1 MTGASKGVTMTN
13 RYVHIAA
20 WAAVMPGASP
30 APAPAVGDDQPANRQ
45 GKRKKKNNT
54 PSVAAVRA
62 QQMHPGSTVLEVKDA
77 GNKYIVT
84 LKTPGELKRVAIPNT
99 P

>member
-1 MTGASKGVTMTN
+1 MTDASKGVTMTS
-13 RYVHIAA
+13 RYLHIAA
-20 WAAVMPGASP
+20 LAAMVLGAIPAAAPVMA
-30 APAPAVGDDQPANRQ
+30 DDQPANQQ
-45 GKRKKKNNT
+45 GKPSKKKIT
-54 PSVAAVRA
+54 PSAAAQRA
-62 QQMHPGSTVLEVKDA
+62 QQMNPGSTVLEVKDA

>member
-1 MTGASKGVTMTN
+1 MGGASKGVTMTV
-13 RYVHIAA
+13 RYLHIAA
-20 WAAVMPGASP
+20 LAAMLLGVIPAAAPVMA
-30 APAPAVGDDQPANRQ
+30 DDQPSNQQ
-45 GKRKKKNNT
+45 GKPGKKKIT
-54 PSVAAVRA
+54 PAAAAGRA

-84 LKTPGELKRVAIPNT
+84 LKTPGELKRVAIPNS

>member
-1 MTGASKGVTMTN
+1 MTGASKGVTMTD
-13 RYVHIAA
+13 RYLHIAA
-20 WAAVMPGASP
+20 LAAMVLGAIPAAAPVMADS
-30 APAPAVGDDQPANRQ
+30 QPSNQQ
-45 GKRKKKNNT
+45 GKPPKKIT
-54 PSVAAVRA
+54 PSAAAVRA

-84 LKTPGELKRVAIPNT
+84 LKTPGELKRVAIPNS

>member
-1 MTGASKGVTMTN
+1 MTGIGKGVTMN
-13 RYVHIAA
+13 SRYVHIAA
-20 WAAVMPGASP
+20 LAAMMLGAIP
-30 APAPAVGDDQPANRQ
+30 AAAPVIADEQPAGQQ
-45 GKRKKKNNT
+45 GKPSKKKIT
-54 PSVAAVRA
+54 PSAAAVRA
-62 QQMHPGSTVLEVKDA
+62 QQMHPGSTVLEVKEA

>member
-1 MTGASKGVTMTN
+1 MRPPSKGVTMTN
-13 RYVHIAA
+13 RYFHIAA
-20 WAAVMPGASP
+20 LAAMLLGAIP
-30 APAPAVGDDQPANRQ
+30 AAAPVLADDQPSDQQ
-45 GKRKKKNNT
+45 GKPAKKIT
-54 PSVAAVRA
+54 PSAAAQRA

-84 LKTPGELKRVAIPNT
+84 LKTPGELKRIAIPNT

>member
-1 MTGASKGVTMTN
+1 MTGASKGVTMTS
-13 RYVHIAA
+13 RYMHIAA
-20 WAAVMPGASP
+20 LAAMMLGAIPAAAPVMA
-30 APAPAVGDDQPANRQ
+30 DDEPANQQ
-45 GKRKKKNNT
+45 GKPSKKKIT
-54 PSVAAVRA
+54 PSAAAVRA
-62 QQMHPGSTVLEVKDA
+62 QQMNPGSTVLEVKDA